1 MVEIKKEK
9 QEDAEFSSVEDMVD
23 YLRSAKIA
31 IKDRVD
37 VVLDIDGNQKNITF
51 ERRDNPDGS
60 RGGFVAT
67 SVSRLHVAASYVDS
81 TAIIYGNFDIT
92 NSHIGPNAT
101 IISLGKDTIYST
113 GGDQNVIIDTDI
125 GMDSTLKAFGKKSC
139 IVLRGAKIGD
149 QVDIDVQK
157 GRLYVARATV
167 ENGVT
172 TETLV
177 SDPDNLEILT
187 IEESVVGKYSKISL
201 DKQPPRLGISN
212 LNIPEHS
219 AISIDMDNY
228 AMEVQQPGKMPNDP
242 YTIIVPKP
250 TNRTLAAFIN
260 NAETYANK
268 MSLTPKYI
276 SQLHMFAGNAKRL
289 KKLERAILLAKY
301 VYDTIPYDG
310 ATYEKYGD
318 PANVPLDYF
327 IKNKGGVCF
336 EHALLLYEILEKER
350 QDGTLDVKPMFVTG
364 AAIGKDADSLH
375 AWVEVEIDGEVF
387 VIDPTNAMPYTIAG
401 MRDINNGFIRIYG
414 VPGYDYV
421 YDGQPVIKP
430 L

>member
-9 QEDAEFSSVEDMVD
+9 QETAEFSSVEDMVD
-23 YLRSAKIA
+23 YLRSANIA
-31 IKDRVD
+31 VKDRVD
-37 VVLDIDGNQKNITF
+37 VVLDVDGNQKNITF
-51 ERRDNPDGS
+51 ERRSNPDGS

-67 SVSRLHVAASYVDS
+67 SVSRLNIASSYVDS
-81 TAIIYGNFDIT
+81 TAVIYGNFDII

-101 IISLGKDTIYST
+101 VISLGKDTVYAN
-113 GGDQNVIIDTDI
+113 GDQNVIIDTDI
-125 GMDSTLKAFGKKSC
+125 GMDSTLKALGKKSC
-139 IVLRGAKIGD
+139 IVLRGARIGD

-157 GRLYVARATV
+157 GRLYIARATV
-167 ENGVT
+167 GNSVT
-172 TETLV
+172 METLV
-177 SDPDNLEILT
+177 SDPGNLEILT
-187 IEESVVGKYSKISL
+187 IEEAVIGRYSKISL

-212 LNIPEHS
+212 LNIPERS

-242 YTIIVPKP
+242 YTVIVPTP
-250 TNRTLAAFIN
+250 TNHTLEAFIKS
-260 NAETYANK
+260 AEKYANN

-276 SQLHMFAGNAKRL
+276 SQLQMFAGNAKRL
-289 KKLERAILLAKY
+289 KKLEMVILLAKY

-310 ATYEKYGD
+310 TTYEKYGD

-364 AAIGKDADSLH
+364 AAIGKDVDSLH

-387 VIDPTNAMPYTIAG
+387 VMDPTNPMPYTIAG

-421 YDGQPVIKP
+421 YDGQPAIKP